1 MEQFKR
7 ILSVCVWL
15 CAVNT
20 NKLIEKRTISSK
32 RQNNWLVPHQSIFNC
47 WLVKYER
54 RSKCVNWCIIIEFIH
69 VTSQWMHANT
79 NLIHRRQNWIVN
91 DFEMNVNQFVNSL
104 EMRRR
109 EFSNSYD
116 LSHDCWDSLT
126 FQLKCWAIIK
136 ILIQIMNSKNSIK
149 IPFRQ
154 RNCSLSVR
162 ILIGCNSC
170 PDIAQLQHRH
180 RSIEHLQVSTIH
192 WRTVNTR
199 TAFEVNWNFITKQ
212 KIAWYDQSLWWITL
226 LWTPRTIDVRE
237 WKKWGE
243 IRV

>member
-15 CAVNT
+15 YAVNT

-170 PDIAQLQHRH
+170 PKTLPNFNIGTVPLNIYRCQQ
-180 RSIEHLQVSTIH
+180 SIEELSIPELHLKWTGILSP
-192 WRTVNTR
+192 NKKSLGMTR
-199 TAFEVNWNFITKQ
+199 VCDELHYYGRLEQ
-212 KIAWYDQSLWWITL
+212 
-226 LWTPRTIDVRE
+226 
-237 WKKWGE
+237 
-243 IRV
+243 